1 MKQAFNPYLPSYE
14 YVPDGEPHVFG
25 DRVYVYGSHDRFGG
39 HFFCQNDYVCYS
51 APVDNLKDWKYE
63 GVIYTRKDDP
73 LNVKDNMCLYAPD
86 VTKGP
91 DGRYY
96 LYYALDKV
104 SNISVAVC
112 DTPAGKYE
120 FYGYVHYEDGVRL
133 GDKGEEHQFDPAV
146 ITEGD
151 TTYLYTG
158 GVCAFGDASVHGS
171 MCTVLGSDM
180 LTIKEAPK
188 FVVPSPVSALG
199 TDYEKHGF
207 FEASSIR
214 KFDGKYYFVYSSEVM
229 HELCYAVSDYP
240 DRDFKYGGVIVSNC
254 DIGISTYKKA
264 EEPAAYGANNHGGL
278 CEINGKRYIFYHRQ
292 TNNDW
297 YARQGCAEEVK
308 FLADGSIP
316 QVEITSCGLN
326 GG

>member
-171 MCTVLGSDM
+171 MCTVLGADM

-229 HELCYAVSDYP
+229 HELCYATSD
-240 DRDFKYGGVIVSNC
+240 
-254 DIGISTYKKA
+254 
-264 EEPAAYGANNHGGL
+264 
-278 CEINGKRYIFYHRQ
+278 
-292 TNNDW
+292 
-297 YARQGCAEEVK
+297 
-308 FLADGSIP
+308 
-316 QVEITSCGLN
+316 
-326 GG
+326 